1 MRPPIRYNV
10 LFVIGMILVMVLA
23 AFGFIWKTEVDPTTV
38 LALVGIAVGPM
49 GMVCKELLTEPPPP
63 SVPADTVD
71 HMIDVMG
78 NK

>member
-1 MRPPIRYNV
+1 MKPAIRWNV
-10 LFVIGMILVMVLA
+10 LSVIFMILVMVLS
-23 AFGFIWKTEVDPTTV
+23 AFAFIWKTEVDPTTV

-63 SVPADTVD
+63 AVPADTVD